1 METKRLRTWPYT
13 GQPGTTWQPGVSERQ
28 QGGGSWVR
36 FQVRRLGDIN
46 DVKYYIPLRGT
57 TYLYLY
63 STHGTT
69 HFYLKNLKTG
79 ASLREIN

>member
-1 METKRLRTWPYT
+1 M
-13 GQPGTTWQPGVSERQ
+13 
-28 QGGGSWVR
+28 R

-46 DVKYYIPLRGT
+46 DVKYYIPLCGT